1 MARAV
6 QKDVDVDVD
15 MDGDGGIVEQIER
28 DQL

>member
-6 QKDVDVDVD
+6 QKEVDVDVD